1 MSMPA
6 VVLENTSA
14 SAQTNVPFTFGQVF
28 KQGDLPAG
36 SAVALIGPGGAAL
49 PCQVNAHNSHPDG
62 SVRHASLSAVVPN
75 MAASAAVSYTIERAA
90 SGPTGAA
97 PAPADYPNL
106 SASVLIMDHGLDAA
120 GPVASP
126 VAYVADLAP
135 LLAAGK
141 HKVHRSG
148 PLMAEWVVRAPLV
161 TSGGVEHPDLHVR
174 FHVMVYKGQQRARIH
189 FVVEQTWA
197 KPKKPQPTTGSAWE
211 TVSNTPKIYSYEVR
225 VGGQVVDRRDLNGY
239 HHVLMTFDSR
249 GTYRTYSTGIPSD
262 ATVYTA
268 AATIDGVR
276 KNISLVGSAIQTYG
290 QLFDAITAQLGG
302 LGVCD
307 SYKNGGLRITSNTT
321 GTNSRVVIDYG
332 TLIPALQKTGLSTST
347 TAPVTYTASVTISGT
362 TRALSVVGNQAGT
375 FARLAA
381 VINAQL
387 GTLGKAIPQEAAP
400 GIRIVNAQ
408 GTTAGVTITD
418 GNLIST
424 ITANVM
430 KHRRPMR
437 GDEYVH
443 YGFTFWKKTFWWG
456 TEPQTHIRH
465 DKAYMIA
472 THAWPN
478 YKADLTGDAAKIA
491 ENLAEMAES
500 GDIGQQGITKAFMG
514 DQGYAPGIG
523 ILPEWTAMYI
533 VNQGRDAKKTMLWQ
547 ADLQGS
553 WSVHAREFDTDMAV
567 SFVKWPMATWSPNAG
582 DSKNSATG
590 LTERLPLTSVPSY
603 LPVNANKADVAH
615 HPDFA
620 FVPYLVTGDLFYLEC
635 LLFYFTYVGLNYN
648 AAASYRAGGK
658 VLFFR
663 EQTRAQGW
671 AFRTTGHTLY
681 ALPDDHPRKAEIA
694 QILAN
699 NLAWYNGNY
708 VDPAG
713 PGRNAFGHFNGLI
726 YSRNGVS
733 RNSNASFQEEFVT
746 QSVGRLVELGNSEWL
761 PLLRYRSEH
770 VRGRLTSGAD
780 FCYQLATNYTLQYRD
795 TETSPMYTSWAEVY
809 FKGFSADIT
818 SKQCGSPEMAAAI
831 GVSTPGAMVGYPTE
845 VAGYPANMQPAV
857 AYCATYE
864 MPGCEDAWLVFENRP
879 AKPNYN
885 RAPQFAIE
893 PRMLS
898 AVEVPELPPL
908 ELLRAGP
915 AGLGGAVSS
924 VASGLAIFDDV
935 QPSEA
940 GAGRTE
946 YRCEYVRNNRTD
958 KTLRGAVLWI
968 SSNTPSTGTN
978 VRVGLGTS
986 GINGTEQT
994 MANETT
1000 APAGV
1005 TFKQADSK
1013 ATGLALGDIP
1023 PGGRVAVWYERITLA
1038 NTGAAQADG
1047 FTRTV
1052 EGSI

>member
-36 SAVALIGPGGAAL
+36 SAVALIGPGGATL
-49 PCQVNAHNSHPDG
+49 PCQVNVHNTHPDG
-62 SVRHASLSAVVPN
+62 SVRHASLSVVVPN
-75 MAASAAVSYTIERAA
+75 MATSAAVSYTIERAA

-97 PAPADYPNL
+97 PVPADYPNL
-106 SASVLIMDHGLDAA
+106 SASVTLRDHGLDPA

-126 VAYVADLAP
+126 VTYVADLAP
-135 LLAAGK
+135 LLAAGS
-141 HKVHRSG
+141 HKVWRSG
-148 PLMAEWVVRAPLV
+148 PIMAEWVVRAPLKAGS
-161 TSGGVEHPDLHVR
+161 TEHPDLHVR
-174 FHVMVYKGQQRARIH
+174 FHVLVYKGQQRARIH
-189 FVVEQTWA
+189 AVVEQTWA
-197 KPKKPQPTTGSAWE
+197 KPRKPQPTTGSAWE

-249 GTYRTYSTGIPSD
+249 GTYRPYATGIPNDS
-262 ATVYTA
+262 TVYTA

-321 GTNSRVVIDYG
+321 GSGSSVVIDYG
-332 TLIPALQKTGLSTST
+332 TLLPALQKTGLSTT
-347 TAPVTYTASVTISGT
+347 VTYTATVTINGTAKAISVLGSG
-362 TRALSVVGNQAGT
+362 AGS

-381 VINAQL
+381 AINAQL

-418 GNLIST
+418 GTLFAK
-424 ITANVM
+424 ITSAVM
-430 KHRRPMR
+430 KPRRPMR

-478 YKADLTGDAAKIA
+478 YQPDLTGDANKIA
-491 ENLAEMAES
+491 ANLADMQAN
-500 GDIGQQGITKAFMG
+500 GDIGQNGITKAFMG

-523 ILPEWTAMYI
+523 LLPEWTAMYI

-553 WSVHAREFDTDMAV
+553 WSAHAREFDTDLPV
-567 SFVKWPMATWSPNAG
+567 SFAKWPMVTWSPSAG
-582 DSKNSATG
+582 DSENSATG

-635 LLFYFTYVGLNYN
+635 LLFYFTYVGLSYN
-648 AAASYRAGGK
+648 AAGSYRAGGK

-699 NLAWYNGNY
+699 NLAWYNANY
-708 VDPAG
+708 VDEAG
-713 PGRNAFGHFNGLI
+713 PQRNAFGHFNGLI
-726 YSRNGVS
+726 YSRNGES

-746 QSVGRLVELGNSEWL
+746 QSVGRLVEMGNSEWL

-780 FCYQLATNYTLQYRD
+780 FCYQLATSYTLQYRD
-795 TETSPMYTSWAEVY
+795 TETSPMYTTWAEVY
-809 FKGFSADIT
+809 NKGFSADIT
-818 SKQCGSPEMAAAI
+818 SKQCGTAEMSAAI
-831 GVSTPGAMVGYPTE
+831 GLVTPGAMSGYPAE
-845 VAGYPANMQPAV
+845 ISGYPANMQPAV
-857 AYCATYE
+857 AYCATYQ
-864 MPGCEDAWLVFENRP
+864 MPGCDDAWLVFDARP
-879 AKPNYN
+879 LKPDYN
-885 RAPQFAIE
+885 KGPQFAIV
-893 PRMLS
+893 PRTLS

-915 AGLGGAVSS
+915 AGLGGAVSGT
-924 VASGLAIFDDV
+924 ASGIAIFDDV

-940 GAGRTE
+940 SAGRRE
-946 YRCEYVRNNRTD
+946 YRCEYVRNNST
-958 KTLRGAVLWI
+958 KTLQDAILWT
-968 SSNTPSTGTN
+968 SANTPSAGTN
-978 VRVGLGTS
+978 IRVGLGTS

-994 MANETT
+994 VADEIT
-1000 APAGV
+1000 APTGV
-1005 TFKQADSK
+1005 TFKQADTK

-1023 PGGRVAVWYERITLA
+1023 PGGRVAVWYERDILP